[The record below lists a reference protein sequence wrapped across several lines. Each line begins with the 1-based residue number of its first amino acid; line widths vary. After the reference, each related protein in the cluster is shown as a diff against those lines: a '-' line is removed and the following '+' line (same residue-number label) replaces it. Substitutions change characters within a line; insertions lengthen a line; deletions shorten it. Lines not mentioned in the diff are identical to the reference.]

1 MRLTAMEAALMEE
14 LRRAKATSDHLC
26 QLLQHQAAA
35 VAVSQQQATAAR
47 STADAEQQR
56 ASAFDAALAA
66 AGERAAVME
75 QQLSSFGAEL
85 AGAKR
90 LLESSAAG
98 ERKRI
103 KEAVV
108 EGVKKEKQKLQVAA
122 DKAAAKRAEVAE
134 AAAAKAKAKAA
145 KAKARAVNHVEEKK
159 AFKKKAKRLEER
171 LVEEKAKTK
180 HLEKPSAKFF
190 YKLMEV
196 CPSPR
201 RHPLYPSPPPPAVC
215 AQPKHES
222 VCIARTCVPS

>member
-1 MRLTAMEAALMEE
+1 MRLTAVEAALMEE

-103 KEAVV
+103 KEAVA

-171 LVEEKAKTK
+171 IVEEKVKTK

-190 YKLMEV
+190 YELMEV

-201 RHPLYPSPPPPAVC
+201 RHPLYPSPPTPRLFV
-215 AQPKHES
+215 PKHES

>member
-1 MRLTAMEAALMEE
+1 MEE

-90 LLESSAAG
+90 LLES
-98 ERKRI
+98 
-103 KEAVV
+103 
-108 EGVKKEKQKLQVAA
+108 
-122 DKAAAKRAEVAE
+122 
-134 AAAAKAKAKAA
+134 
-145 KAKARAVNHVEEKK
+145 
-159 AFKKKAKRLEER
+159 
-171 LVEEKAKTK
+171 
-180 HLEKPSAKFF
+180 
-190 YKLMEV
+190 
-196 CPSPR
+196 
-201 RHPLYPSPPPPAVC
+201 
-215 AQPKHES
+215 
-222 VCIARTCVPS
+222 

>member
-1 MRLTAMEAALMEE
+1 MRLTTMEAALMEE

-122 DKAAAKRAEVAE
+122 DKAAAKRAEVA
-134 AAAAKAKAKAA
+134 
-145 KAKARAVNHVEEKK
+145 
-159 AFKKKAKRLEER
+159 
-171 LVEEKAKTK
+171 
-180 HLEKPSAKFF
+180 
-190 YKLMEV
+190 
-196 CPSPR
+196 
-201 RHPLYPSPPPPAVC
+201 
-215 AQPKHES
+215 
-222 VCIARTCVPS
+222 